1 MSWMNEWDIEEALRR
16 FKNPETPN
24 LYDGAM
30 ILDRL
35 AAFTNRNSDG
45 WHSWRVPSN
54 AASRLM
60 ELLQSVDRWE
70 PVDVTEADINR
81 VLGPIKSFYTRLGT
95 TTAYRASPAMVEEAV
110 KQKEWIEWYLKE
122 SRVSLARRL
131 I

>member
-30 ILDRL
+30 VLDRL

-45 WHSWRVPSN
+45 WHVWNVPSN
-54 AASRLM
+54 AAKNLQT
-60 ELLQSVDRWE
+60 LLTSVDRWE
-70 PVDVTEADINR
+70 PVDVTEAEIDKALR
-81 VLGPIKSFYTRLGT
+81 PIKAFYTRLQGDVYGT
-95 TTAYRASPAMVEEAV
+95 GGRLAEEAE
-110 KQKEWIEWYLKE
+110 KQKEWIAWFLKE
-122 SRVSLARRL
+122 SRGSLARRL